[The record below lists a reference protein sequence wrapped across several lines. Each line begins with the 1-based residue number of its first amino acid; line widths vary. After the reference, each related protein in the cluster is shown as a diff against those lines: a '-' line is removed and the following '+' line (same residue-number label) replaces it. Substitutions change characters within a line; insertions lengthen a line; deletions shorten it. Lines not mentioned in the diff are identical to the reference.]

1 MKIILASESPFRR
14 RALQMIGVPHETHPS
29 CIDEKMLRDDDP
41 ERLTLKLARAK
52 AEQVAK
58 QYPEAIIVAG
68 DAVAVKGNTIFE
80 KPRDKEEAA
89 RFLEELSGSEFQ
101 FVTSLVVLNSQTGR
115 LLSEVETLTI
125 AFRPLIETEI
135 QRYISRHDVLSYAG
149 AFEDDAVHLFAERI
163 GGSYNIGTALPVSRL
178 VLFLRQQGVDV

>member
-14 RALQMIGVPHETHPS
+14 RALQMIGVSHETHPS
-29 CIDEKMLRDDDP
+29 RIDEKMLRDDDP

-80 KPRDKEEAA
+80 KPA
-89 RFLEELSGSEFQ
+89 
-101 FVTSLVVLNSQTGR
+101 
-115 LLSEVETLTI
+115 
-125 AFRPLIETEI
+125 
-135 QRYISRHDVLSYAG
+135 
-149 AFEDDAVHLFAERI
+149 
-163 GGSYNIGTALPVSRL
+163 
-178 VLFLRQQGVDV
+178 